1 VVLSLERRPRR
12 MEVDHGKNVQHRHH
26 GRPLRAAGEGEGG
39 RERER
44 RDPRFHDLRHTCSTL
59 LLTKGVHP
67 KIAQEI
73 SGYSSIAISLDTCSH
88 VILGLG
94 DPAAEAMEDALRN

>member
-1 VVLSLERRPRR
+1 
-12 MEVDHGKNVQHRHH
+12 
-26 GRPLRAAGEGEGG
+26 
-39 RERER
+39 
-44 RDPRFHDLRHTCSTL
+44 
-59 LLTKGVHP
+59 VHP

-73 SGYSSIAISLDTCSH
+73 SGYYSSIAISLDTCSH